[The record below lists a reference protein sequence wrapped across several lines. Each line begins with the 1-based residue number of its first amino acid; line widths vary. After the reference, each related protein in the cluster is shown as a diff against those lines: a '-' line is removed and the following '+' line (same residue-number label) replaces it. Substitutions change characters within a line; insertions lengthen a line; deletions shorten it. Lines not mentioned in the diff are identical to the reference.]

1 MATVDEANYP
11 GMTGG
16 SETDASTATNASPVQ
31 DTSSHDE
38 ASGCEARSTIP
49 SNTSYE
55 SKDKYVAE
63 KVHGVK
69 ESDEAVKSDHIKN
82 DVLRSPFP
90 SPKVSEESDEVISVS
105 DEELPSVDGLS
116 GGHSNGV
123 VLNVDQDPV
132 KEESEK
138 DPGTRICYV
147 QKC

>member
-16 SETDASTATNASPVQ
+16 SETDASTATNASPAQ

-38 ASGCEARSTIP
+38 ASGCEAQSTIP

-55 SKDKYVAE
+55 R
-63 KVHGVK
+63 

-82 DVLRSPFP
+82 DVLRSSFP

-105 DEELPSVDGLS
+105 NEELPSVDGLS

-138 DPGTRICYV
+138 DPGTRICHV